1 MSYTINVNSVQAEI
15 IIDKYQEYSLPH
27 TNNYTLFRAKYK
39 GATLTLYKTHTLL
52 IQGGKAFVLYN
63 EVCDLLQITPKLKE
77 KKEKDF
83 EPQINL
89 SIIGTDEV
97 GTGDFFG
104 PIVVAGAYVD
114 KTKILDVMK
123 LGIRDSKTIK
133 DDKIHKL
140 ANELI
145 KLVDYHI
152 VSLDNLKYNYLV
164 SAGKYNMN
172 KIKALLH
179 NDVLVKLTR
188 KVASFDNIII
198 DAFTSKDKYF
208 DYIKEQKV
216 KIENVELEQNAESKH
231 LAVVCA
237 SILARSA
244 FSKQLDQLSKKVGFD
259 LPKGASHRV
268 NLAIAKILKE
278 QSEAVLKMCGKLNFK
293 NLEKAKNN
301 L

>member
-1 MSYTINVNSVQAEI
+1 
-15 IIDKYQEYSLPH
+15 
-27 TNNYTLFRAKYK
+27 
-39 GATLTLYKTHTLL
+39 
-52 IQGGKAFVLYN
+52 
-63 EVCDLLQITPKLKE
+63 
-77 KKEKDF
+77 
-83 EPQINL
+83 
-89 SIIGTDEV
+89 
-97 GTGDFFG
+97 
-104 PIVVAGAYVD
+104 
-114 KTKILDVMK
+114 
-123 LGIRDSKTIK
+123 
-133 DDKIHKL
+133 
-140 ANELI
+140 
-145 KLVDYHI
+145 
-152 VSLDNLKYNYLV
+152 
-164 SAGKYNMN
+164 MN

-188 KVASFDNIII
+188 KVVSFDNIII

-268 NLAIAKILKE
+268 DLAIAKILKE